1 MDNYF
6 IYAYNILLFLTT
18 AIALVY
24 RDIFGKYPLRLF
36 PYYLLYLSLVI
47 FVGLTMMYTPIRY
60 NIWWYNIMMNGEIF
74 FFIYLYHNLIQ
85 NKTVKKSLIGL
96 SGIYVVY
103 FLVNF
108 LILTEN
114 WNISQSFPYALG
126 HNIIIFAI
134 FWYLIEFFKTEKV
147 MQMFQYLIV
156 WISFGYLFFFIVN
169 VPIEISSYYTN
180 RVEYINKGFFKAI
193 TITKYSSGIVL
204 FLFIITGILWTS
216 RRSIS
221 S

>member
-1 MDNYF
+1 
-6 IYAYNILLFLTT
+6 
-18 AIALVY
+18 
-24 RDIFGKYPLRLF
+24 
-36 PYYLLYLSLVI
+36 
-47 FVGLTMMYTPIRY
+47 
-60 NIWWYNIMMNGEIF
+60 MMNGEIF